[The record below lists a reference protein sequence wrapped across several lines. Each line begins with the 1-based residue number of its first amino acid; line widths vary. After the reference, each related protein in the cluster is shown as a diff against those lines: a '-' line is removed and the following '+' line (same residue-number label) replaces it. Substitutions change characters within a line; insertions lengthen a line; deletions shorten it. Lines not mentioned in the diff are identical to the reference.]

1 MTSPP
6 PRVGQS
12 PEGGG
17 RVLTGVS
24 GSFTASHV
32 CGEPEAHE
40 HTWRVIAWFETPAR
54 ADARCYQAML
64 GSMLASWNGKPLPA
78 NMEWGEDIARTIG
91 KLVNCVEVVVSREPE
106 GIYARWLA

>member
-1 MTSPP
+1 M
-6 PRVGQS
+6 G
-12 PEGGG
+12 E

-40 HTWRVIAWFETPAR
+40 HTWHVEAWFQTPAR

-64 GSMLASWNGKPLPA
+64 DALLTSWSGKLLPKEY
-78 NMEWGEDIARTIG
+78 EWGEDMARVIG
-91 KLVNCVEVVVSREPE
+91 KLVNCVEVVVRRDAER
-106 GIYARWLA
+106 IHARWLA